1 MLDDKSEIA
10 LRIELEQLYRDN
22 ELLELRLESLGNELV
37 ASRSEVISLQASLKL
52 EKLTSKQIMARM
64 YLSLRKQID
73 ISTGEIEGQT
83 LYICPERSK
92 NNIRCSLIDRHEKEH
107 ISEDGDHWWG

>member
-10 LRIELEQLYRDN
+10 LRIELERLYKDY
-22 ELLELRLESLGNELV
+22 ELLELRLESIRNERAAL
-37 ASRSEVISLQASLKL
+37 RNEVKSLQASLKI
-52 EKLTSKQIMARM
+52 EKLTSKKMLARM

-73 ISTGEIEGQT
+73 ISTGEIRGQA